1 MRTAHLDQTDLD
13 KGRVTLETEVET
25 PATREAITQSVLER
39 MKYGASCKFSIAFSR
54 SYLVLINPL
63 EYSLP
68 MEIQISKITSIL

>member
-39 MKYGASCKFSIAFSR
+39 MKYGTSWKFLIAFSC

-68 MEIQISKITSIL
+68 MEI

>member
-25 PATREAITQSVLER
+25 PATREAIMQSVLER
-39 MKYGASCKFSIAFSR
+39 MKYGRSCKFSIAFSR

-63 EYSLP
+63 EYSFP
-68 MEIQISKITSIL
+68 MEIKITSIM